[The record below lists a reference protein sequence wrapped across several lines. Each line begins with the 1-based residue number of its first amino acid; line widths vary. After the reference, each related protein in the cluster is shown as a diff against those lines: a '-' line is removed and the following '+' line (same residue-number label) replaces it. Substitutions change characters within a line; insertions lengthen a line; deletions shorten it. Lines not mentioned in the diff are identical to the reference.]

1 MTVKEFKKIA
11 PLADSYEFKSGTRYI
26 VQLPAD
32 TSFGNAQIVFRQLE
46 AAGVNA
52 LVVVGKEI
60 QFFDL
65 QETLSEPK
73 KATAAEASRS

>member
-1 MTVKEFKKIA
+1 MMTVKEFKKIA
-11 PLADSYEFKSGTRYI
+11 PLADSYEFKAGTRYI

-32 TSFGNAQIVFRQLE
+32 TSFGNAQIIFRQLE

-65 QETLSEPK
+65 QEMLSEPK
-73 KATAAEASRS
+73 KVASEASAR